1 MKPFQV
7 YKKHWEEAFFRKE
20 IEKEQHRQ
28 AALREAETLKQIL
41 IDEFRVK
48 RIILFGSVLCRG
60 AFEADSDI
68 DIAVEGLAKEEYFPA
83 LARLMMASPWEVDLK
98 PIEEMEKLLRD
109 HIAEG
114 QILYEKRESS

>member
-7 YKKHWEEAFFRKE
+7 YKKHWEEAFLRKE
-20 IEKEQHRQ
+20 TEKEQHRQ
-28 AALREAETLKQIL
+28 AALREAERLKQIL

-68 DIAVEGLAKEEYFPA
+68 DFAVEGLAGEFRKAIP
-83 LARLMMASPWEVDLK
+83 LRLFW
-98 PIEEMEKLLRD
+98 
-109 HIAEG
+109 
-114 QILYEKRESS
+114 